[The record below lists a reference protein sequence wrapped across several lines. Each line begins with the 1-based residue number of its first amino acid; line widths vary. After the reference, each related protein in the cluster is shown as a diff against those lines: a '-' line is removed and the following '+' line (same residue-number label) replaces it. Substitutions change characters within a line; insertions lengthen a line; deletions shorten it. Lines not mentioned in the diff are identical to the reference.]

1 MSGRVNK
8 EFVSPYSYDCLVPND
23 KRNSFSSPPQSA
35 VAPTPFLR
43 WAGGK
48 RKLAETI
55 ISSFPKP
62 FNPTENNFFEP
73 FVGGGAL
80 SLHLGNKSLQQ
91 YVPGKKLFINDL
103 NPDLI
108 TTYKV
113 IQQEPEQLMKKL
125 KSIAKELNREEFDRI
140 RASRPTKAVEIAA
153 RFIYL
158 NKTCFNGLWRVN
170 SKGEFNVPWGKLK
183 NPLIYNKSNIESVSE
198 RLQGAT
204 ITSIGYAAALSSAT
218 KDDLVYLDP
227 PYIPLNQTSSFSKY
241 AKEDFG
247 ILEQYALAGVIDGL
261 TSRGVHVILS
271 NSDTA
276 LTRKIFGDSLTLH
289 QMSVTRSIS
298 ANSSSRIKVQE
309 IIGVN
314 FNVTSSSLLHHLRI
328 VS

>member
-1 MSGRVNK
+1 MPSR
-8 EFVSPYSYDCLVPND
+8 ST
-23 KRNSFSSPPQSA
+23 
-35 VAPTPFLR
+35 VAPAPFLR

-55 ISSFPKP
+55 VSAFPKTY
-62 FNPTENNFFEP
+62 NSNENNFFEP

-80 SLHLGNKSLQQ
+80 SLYLGNKSLNQ
-91 YVPGKKLFINDL
+91 YVSGKKLFINDL
-103 NPDLI
+103 NPDLV
-108 TTYKV
+108 TTYKI
-113 IQQEPEQLMKKL
+113 IQQEPELLMKKL
-125 KSIAKELNREEFDRI
+125 NGIAKELNRDEFDRI
-140 RASRPTKAVEIAA
+140 RAMRPSKEIDIAA

-170 SKGEFNVPWGKLK
+170 SKGEFNVPWGKLT
-183 NPLIYNKSNIESVSE
+183 NPLIYNKDNIESVSE
-198 RLQGAT
+198 RLKGAT
-204 ITSIGYAAALSSAT
+204 ITNIGYAAALSIAA

-227 PYIPLNQTSSFSKY
+227 PYIPLNLTSSFSKY

-261 TSRGVHVILS
+261 TARGVHVILS

-309 IIGVN
+309 LIGVN
-314 FNVTSSSLLHHLRI
+314 FSVSSSSLLNRLRI

>member
-1 MSGRVNK
+1 VSDRVNK
-8 EFVSPYSYDCLVPND
+8 DFVSGYSYNQRVQNVKKP
-23 KRNSFSSPPQSA
+23 SSPSQQPI
-35 VAPTPFLR
+35 VGPTPFLR

-48 RKLAETI
+48 RRLAETI
-55 ISSFPKP
+55 VSSFPKS
-62 FNPTENNFFEP
+62 FNSTQNCFFEP

-80 SLHLGNKSLQQ
+80 SLYLGNKGLDQ

-113 IQQEPEQLMKKL
+113 IQQDPEKLMKKL
-125 KSIAKELNREEFDRI
+125 KSLAKDLSHEEFLRI
-140 RASRPTKAVEIAA
+140 RALRPTKPVEVAA

-170 SKGEFNVPWGKLK
+170 SKGEFNVPWAKLK
-183 NPLIYNKSNIESVSE
+183 SPLIYSKPNLEMVSE

-204 ITSIGYAAALSSAT
+204 ITNIGYASALSAAA
-218 KDDLVYLDP
+218 KDDLVYFDP
-227 PYIPLNQTSSFSKY
+227 PYIPLNSTSSFSKY

-247 ILEQYALAGVIDGL
+247 NLDQYALAGVIDGL
-261 TSRGVHVILS
+261 TARGVHVILS
-271 NSDTA
+271 NSDTS

-298 ANSSSRIKVQE
+298 ANSSSRMKVQE
-309 IIGVN
+309 LIGVN
-314 FNVTSSSLLHHLRI
+314 FDVSSRSLLNRLRV

>member
-1 MSGRVNK
+1 M
-8 EFVSPYSYDCLVPND
+8 PN
-23 KRNSFSSPPQSA
+23 KRNASSPIQQPI
-35 VAPTPFLR
+35 VGPTPFLR

-48 RKLAETI
+48 RRLAETI
-55 ISSFPKP
+55 VSSFPKS
-62 FNPTENNFFEP
+62 FNSTQNNFFEP

-80 SLHLGNKSLQQ
+80 SLYLGNKSLDQ
-91 YVPGKKLFINDL
+91 YVPGKRLFINDV

-113 IQQEPEQLMKKL
+113 IQQEPEKLMKKL
-125 KSIAKELNREEFDRI
+125 KSLAKELSREEFDHI
-140 RASRPTKAVEIAA
+140 RALRPTKPVEVAA

-170 SKGEFNVPWGKLK
+170 SKGEFNVPWGKL
-183 NPLIYNKSNIESVSE
+183 NSPLIYNKANMEMVSE

-204 ITSIGYAAALSSAT
+204 ITSIGYASALSAAA
-218 KDDLVYLDP
+218 KNDLVYLDP
-227 PYIPLNQTSSFSKY
+227 PYIPLNPTSSFSKY

-247 ILEQYALAGVIDGL
+247 ILDQYALAGVIDGL
-261 TSRGVHVILS
+261 TARGINVILS
-271 NSDTA
+271 NSDTP

-298 ANSSSRIKVQE
+298 ANSSSRMKVQE
-309 IIGVN
+309 VIGVN
-314 FNVTSSSLLHHLRI
+314 FDVSSMSLLNHLRV